1 MASSSENIQPTRG
14 ELLKLKRRIDLAKR
28 GHELLREKRDA
39 LVTEFFDNLDL
50 LRGKREVV
58 EEKLDEAFDAL
69 MEAKV
74 TSGNLDLERAG
85 DASTRGIDVDV
96 DSRNI
101 MGVRVPVVES
111 EGVDREVTERG
122 YSLEQTTTKVD
133 EAAEK
138 FEEALEAI
146 LELSE
151 SEEIV
156 KLLAKEIEKTKRR
169 VNSLEHV
176 LIPRLEDSKEYIEM
190 RLEEQEREDKFRLKR
205 VKEKIEK
212 EEKEKRE
219 TEKAE

>member
-1 MASSSENIQPTRG
+1 MASSTENIQPTRG

-39 LVTEFFDNLDL
+39 LVTEFFDNLDM

-58 EEKLDEAFDAL
+58 EEKLEEAFEAL
-69 MEAKV
+69 VEARV
-74 TSGNLDLERAG
+74 TSGNLDLERAA
-85 DASTRGIDVDV
+85 DTSTRGIDVDV

-111 EGVDREVTERG
+111 ENVERKITERG
-122 YSLEQTTTKVD
+122 YSFQQTSGAID

-138 FEEALEAI
+138 FEEALQSV
-146 LELSE
+146 LELAE
-151 SEEIV
+151 AEEIV
-156 KLLAKEIEKTKRR
+156 KLLAQEIEKTKRR

-212 EEKEKRE
+212 KEMEKRE
-219 TEKAE
+219 G

>member
-1 MASSSENIQPTRG
+1 MASSTENIQPTRG

-39 LVTEFFDNLDL
+39 LVTEFFDNLDM

-58 EEKLDEAFDAL
+58 EEKLEEAFEAL
-69 MEAKV
+69 VEARV
-74 TSGNLDLERAG
+74 TSGNLDLERAA

-111 EGVDREVTERG
+111 ENVERKITERG
-122 YSLEQTTTKVD
+122 YSFQQTSGAID

-138 FEEALEAI
+138 FEEALQSV
-146 LELSE
+146 LELAE
-151 SEEIV
+151 AEEIV
-156 KLLAKEIEKTKRR
+156 KLLAQEIEKTKRR

-212 EEKEKRE
+212 KEMEKRE
-219 TEKAE
+219 G